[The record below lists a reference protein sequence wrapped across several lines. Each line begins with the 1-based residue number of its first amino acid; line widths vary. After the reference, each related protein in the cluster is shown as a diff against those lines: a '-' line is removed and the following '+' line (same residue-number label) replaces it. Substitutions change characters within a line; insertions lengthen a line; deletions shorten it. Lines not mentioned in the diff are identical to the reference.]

1 MRTGNLEKFIP
12 GTNVQFAYSAN
23 SLTIAMECQRKYKLM
38 VVDGWRAKGQ
48 SMHLLFG
55 IGVANALDDYN
66 KLRYGQGA
74 THEEAL
80 YRVVKILLEGTGS
93 RDPESDEWKP
103 WDSGDSKKNRD
114 NLVRTVVWYL
124 EKYKDDP
131 AKVLMYDG
139 KPAVEVPFSYEI
151 DHAVYDGT
159 TVVFNGFLD
168 KFVEFCDLNIVV
180 DQKTTGS
187 TLGPYYFERYKL
199 DNQVSMYTFSSQI
212 ITQKSFAGVMIDAM
226 QIAVGFTAF
235 DRGLATRTPAQL
247 EEWLDSAK
255 ATITQTAHHAEDDE
269 WPMNLTACNNFGK
282 CQFVDIC
289 SKDPAV
295 RENYLKTYFERRPTG
310 SLTSPVPQHP
320 TPAEVIDAKLMARVP
335 GIEQ

>member
-12 GTNVQFAYSAN
+12 GSNIQFAWSAN
-23 SLTIAMECQRKYKLM
+23 SLTIAMECARKYKLM
-38 VVDGWRAKGQ
+38 VVDGWRARDS

-80 YRVVKILLEGTGS
+80 HRVVRILLEGTGY
-93 RDPESDEWKP
+93 RDPETDEWRP

-124 EKYKDDP
+124 QKYKDDP
-131 AKVLMYDG
+131 AQVLMYDG
-139 KPAVEVPFSYEI
+139 KPAVEVPFSYET
-151 DHAVYDGT
+151 DLAVYDGT
-159 TVVFNGFLD
+159 TVVFNGFFD
-168 KFVEFCDLNIVV
+168 KLINFCDMDLVQ

-212 ITQKSFAGVMIDAM
+212 ITQRPFAGVMIDAM

-235 DRGLATRTPAQL
+235 DRGLAMRTPAQL
-247 EEWLDSAK
+247 EEWHASA
-255 ATITQTAHHAEDDE
+255 TSFITQTTQHAEDDE
-269 WPMNLTACNNFGK
+269 WPMNLTSCNNFGK

-289 SKDPAV
+289 NKDPEV
-295 RENYLKTYFERRPTG
+295 REKYLQTYFERRPTG
-310 SLTSPVPQHP
+310 SFSSPVPQHP
-320 TPAEVIDAKLMARVP
+320 TPAEVIDAKLMAQVP